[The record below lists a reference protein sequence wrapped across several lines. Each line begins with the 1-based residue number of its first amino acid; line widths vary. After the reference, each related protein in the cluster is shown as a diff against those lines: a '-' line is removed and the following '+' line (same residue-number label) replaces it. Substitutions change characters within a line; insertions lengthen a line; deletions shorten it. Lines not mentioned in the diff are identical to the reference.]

1 MYTVTQT
8 IGLSRKAKVGYVCRP
23 SSEHIPHFS
32 QGSMQKLQM
41 GEWGMGENGKEQRF
55 VEVTEQCTHLVKDP
69 LKGSVKKAIRQRSRK
84 EGV

>member
-1 MYTVTQT
+1 
-8 IGLSRKAKVGYVCRP
+8 
-23 SSEHIPHFS
+23 
-32 QGSMQKLQM
+32 MQKLQM

-69 LKGSVKKAIRQRSRK
+69 LKGSVKKANRQRSRK